1 METPPLFAGNGLV
14 SKRKPAHSTNE
25 ALMPQIFATSV
36 QEI

>member
-1 METPPLFAGNGLV
+1 METPPRHIGNGLV

-25 ALMPQIFATSV
+25 TVMPRTFAASV